1 MFRPFRLI
9 DTNEWVSSPIFNGSD
24 MPLRSGHVMQV
35 DIIPSSP
42 PCFLTHTED
51 TIVIADSDLRSQIE
65 TGHPGD
71 YARIMART
79 RFMRDVI
86 GFDMPDPVLPLS
98 DMAGIAPPFFLSPN
112 KLIAL
117 G

>member
-1 MFRPFRLI
+1 MFRSFRLI

-42 PCFLTHTED
+42 PCFSTRMED
-51 TIVIADSDLRSQIE
+51 TIVIADSDLRLQIE
-65 TGHPGD
+65 TGHPGV
-71 YARIMART
+71 YAQIMART

-86 GFDMPDPVLPLS
+86 EFDVPDTMLPLS
-98 DMAGIAPPFFLSPN
+98 DMTGIAPPFFLSPN